1 MFQVNP
7 MQMVQM
13 IKNGYNPQQLLLS
26 VMQNQAPNNPMINNL
41 LNLARNGQTSE
52 IEQIARNLYSQNGR
66 DFDTEFQ
73 RFKQQFGF

>member
-66 DFDTEFQ
+66 DFDAEFQ